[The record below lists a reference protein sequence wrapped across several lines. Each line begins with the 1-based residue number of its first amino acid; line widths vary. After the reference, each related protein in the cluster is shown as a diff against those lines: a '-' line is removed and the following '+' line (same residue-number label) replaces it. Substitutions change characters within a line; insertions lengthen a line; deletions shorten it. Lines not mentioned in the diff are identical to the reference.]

1 MMIPLT
7 WRWRRDRVTDV
18 EPLIAV
24 DERPTTVAGG
34 RDCATPAPRT
44 GESSAP
50 GDTIRTARQAEDVLD
65 QLARALALTTVP
77 DAGAYDRLP
86 DAFRAIYQ
94 RQAAAVAVAGWRPP
108 VRTLVPASRVS
119 VVAAVL
125 VAHEMTVEDDCRCG
139 WRGDPLMHAEHQA
152 SQLIALG
159 VLG

>member
-1 MMIPLT
+1 MMLSLF
-7 WRWRRDRVTDV
+7 RRRDRRDV

-24 DERPTTVAGG
+24 DERHTNVAGG
-34 RDCATPAPRT
+34 NCATAPRT
-44 GESSAP
+44 GESAP
-50 GDTIRTARQAEDVLD
+50 GDTTLTARHAEDVLD

-86 DAFRAIYQ
+86 DAFRNIYQ
-94 RQAAAVAVAGWRPP
+94 RQADAVVLAGWRPP

-125 VAHEMTVEDDCRCG
+125 VAHDMTVEDDCRCG